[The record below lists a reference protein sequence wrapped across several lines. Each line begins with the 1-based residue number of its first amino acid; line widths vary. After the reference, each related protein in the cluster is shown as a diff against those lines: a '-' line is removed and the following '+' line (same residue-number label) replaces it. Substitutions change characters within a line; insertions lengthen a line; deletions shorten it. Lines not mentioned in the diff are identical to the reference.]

1 MIYILEDDDNI
12 RKLINYSLKSQGFEV
27 QDFALPSAF
36 WTALQTTNPDLLLL
50 DIMLPEEDG
59 ISILKK
65 LRSNPKT
72 STIPVIMLT
81 AKDSEY
87 DVVTGLDSGA
97 DDYVTKP
104 FGMMALVSRIKAVLR
119 RYEKTDSHKELI
131 QAGELKI
138 DENQHTVFIH
148 NRQLFLTVKEFD
160 LLVLL
165 IKNRGNVLTREM
177 LLEHIW
183 DISADI
189 ESRTVDVHIRTLR
202 QKLGDAGNAIETIRG
217 GLSSHRVKVHSE
229 VQTKTFHS
237 RQKHEEP

>member
-36 WTALQTTNPDLLLL
+36 WSALQTKNPDLLLL

-65 LRSNPKT
+65 IRSNPKT

-119 RYEKTDSHKELI
+119 RYEKSDSHKEILD
-131 QAGELKI
+131 AGGIKI
-138 DENQHTVFIH
+138 DENQHTVFAG
-148 NRQLFLTVKEFD
+148 NQQLFLTVKEFD

-165 IKNRGNVLTREM
+165 IKNRRNVLPREQ
-177 LLEHIW
+177 LLESVW
-183 DISADI
+183 GLSSEI

-202 QKLGDAGNAIETIRG
+202 AKLGDYEKNIETIRG
-217 GLSSHRVKVHSE
+217 VGYK
-229 VQTKTFHS
+229 FN
-237 RQKHEEP
+237 

>member
-1 MIYILEDDDNI
+1 MVYILEDDDNI

-36 WTALQTTNPDLLLL
+36 WSALQTKNPDLLLL

-119 RYEKTDSHKELI
+119 RYEKSDSHKELLE
-131 QAGELKI
+131 AGGIKI
-138 DENQHTVFIH
+138 DENQHTVFAG
-148 NRQLFLTVKEFD
+148 NQQLFLTVKEFD

-165 IKNRGNVLTREM
+165 IKNRGNVLTREQ
-177 LLEHIW
+177 LLESVW
-183 DISADI
+183 GLSSEI

-202 QKLGDAGNAIETIRG
+202 AKLGEYEKNIETIRG
-217 GLSSHRVKVHSE
+217 VGYKF
-229 VQTKTFHS
+229 T
-237 RQKHEEP
+237 

>member
-1 MIYILEDDDNI
+1 MVYILEDDDNI

-36 WTALQTTNPDLLLL
+36 WSALQTTNTDLLLL

-119 RYEKTDSHKELI
+119 RYEKSDSHKELLE
-131 QAGELKI
+131 AGGIKI
-138 DENQHTVFIH
+138 DENQHTVFAG
-148 NRQLFLTVKEFD
+148 NQQLFLTVKEFD

-165 IKNRGNVLTREM
+165 IKNRGNVLTREQ
-177 LLEHIW
+177 LLESVW
-183 DISADI
+183 GISSEI

-202 QKLGDAGNAIETIRG
+202 AKLGEYEKNIETIRG
-217 GLSSHRVKVHSE
+217 VGYK
-229 VQTKTFHS
+229 FN
-237 RQKHEEP
+237 

>member
-1 MIYILEDDDNI
+1 MVYILEDDDNI

-36 WTALQTTNPDLLLL
+36 WSALQTKNPDLLLL

-119 RYEKTDSHKELI
+119 RYEKSDSHKELLE
-131 QAGELKI
+131 AGGIKI
-138 DENQHTVFIH
+138 DENQHTVFAG
-148 NRQLFLTVKEFD
+148 NQQLFLTVKEFD

-165 IKNRGNVLTREM
+165 IKNRGNVLTREQ
-177 LLEHIW
+177 LLESVW
-183 DISADI
+183 GLSSEI
-189 ESRTVDVHIRTLR
+189 ESRTVDVHIRNLR
-202 QKLGDAGNAIETIRG
+202 AKLGEYEKNIETIRG
-217 GLSSHRVKVHSE
+217 VGYK
-229 VQTKTFHS
+229 FN
-237 RQKHEEP
+237 

>member
-1 MIYILEDDDNI
+1 MVYILEDDDNI

-36 WTALQTTNPDLLLL
+36 WTALRTKNPDLLLL

-119 RYEKTDSHKELI
+119 RYEKSDSHKELLE
-131 QAGELKI
+131 AGGIKI
-138 DENQHTVFIH
+138 DENQHTVFAGTQ
-148 NRQLFLTVKEFD
+148 QLFLTVKEFD

-165 IKNRGNVLTREM
+165 IKNRGNVLTREQ
-177 LLEHIW
+177 LLESVW
-183 DISADI
+183 GLSSEI

-202 QKLGDAGNAIETIRG
+202 AKLGEYEKNIETIRG
-217 GLSSHRVKVHSE
+217 VGYK
-229 VQTKTFHS
+229 FN
-237 RQKHEEP
+237 

>member
-1 MIYILEDDDNI
+1 MVYILEDDDNI
-12 RKLINYSLKSQGFEV
+12 RKLINFSLKSQGFEV
-27 QDFALPSAF
+27 QDFALPTAF
-36 WTALQTTNPDLLLL
+36 WSALQTKNPDLLLL

-87 DVVTGLDSGA
+87 DIVTGLDSGA

-119 RYEKTDSHKELI
+119 RYEKSDSHKELLE
-131 QAGELKI
+131 AGGIKI
-138 DENQHTVFIH
+138 DENQHTVFAG
-148 NRQLFLTVKEFD
+148 NQQLFLTVKEFD

-165 IKNRGNVLTREM
+165 IKNRGNVLTREQ
-177 LLEHIW
+177 LLESVW
-183 DISADI
+183 GLSSEI

-202 QKLGDAGNAIETIRG
+202 AKLGEYEKNIETIRG
-217 GLSSHRVKVHSE
+217 VGYK
-229 VQTKTFHS
+229 FN
-237 RQKHEEP
+237 

>member
-1 MIYILEDDDNI
+1 MIFILEDDDSI

-27 QDFALPSAF
+27 QDFPLPSLF
-36 WTALQTTNPDLLLL
+36 WQALETQTPDLLLL

-87 DVVTGLDSGA
+87 DIVTGLDAGA

-119 RYEKTDSHKELI
+119 RYEKSDSKKEVLE
-131 QAGELKI
+131 AGGITI
-138 DENQHTVFIH
+138 DENQHTVFAGSQQI
-148 NRQLFLTVKEFD
+148 FLTVKEFA
-160 LLVLL
+160 LLALL
-165 IKNRGNVLTREM
+165 IKNRGNVLTREQ
-177 LLEHIW
+177 LLESIW
-183 DISADI
+183 EVSTDI

-202 QKLGDAGNAIETIRG
+202 AKLGEYEKNIETIRG
-217 GLSSHRVKVHSE
+217 VGYKL
-229 VQTKTFHS
+229 T
-237 RQKHEEP
+237 

>member
-1 MIYILEDDDNI
+1 MVYILEDDDNI

-36 WTALQTTNPDLLLL
+36 WTALQTKNPDLLLL

-119 RYEKTDSHKELI
+119 RYEKSDSHKELLE
-131 QAGELKI
+131 AGGIKI
-138 DENQHTVFIH
+138 DENQHTVFAGTQ
-148 NRQLFLTVKEFD
+148 QLFLTVKEFD

-165 IKNRGNVLTREM
+165 IKNRGNVLTREQ
-177 LLEHIW
+177 LLESVW
-183 DISADI
+183 GLSSEI

-202 QKLGDAGNAIETIRG
+202 AKLGEYEKNIETIRG
-217 GLSSHRVKVHSE
+217 VGYKF
-229 VQTKTFHS
+229 T
-237 RQKHEEP
+237 

>member
-1 MIYILEDDDNI
+1 MVYILEDDDNI

-36 WTALQTTNPDLLLL
+36 WTALQTKNPDLLLL

-119 RYEKTDSHKELI
+119 RYEKSDSHKELLE
-131 QAGELKI
+131 AGGIKI
-138 DENQHTVFIH
+138 DENQHTVFAG
-148 NRQLFLTVKEFD
+148 NQQLFLTVKEFD

-165 IKNRGNVLTREM
+165 IKNRGNVLTREQ
-177 LLEHIW
+177 LLESVW
-183 DISADI
+183 GLSSEI

-202 QKLGDAGNAIETIRG
+202 AKLGEYEKNIETIRG
-217 GLSSHRVKVHSE
+217 VGYKF
-229 VQTKTFHS
+229 T
-237 RQKHEEP
+237 

>member
-1 MIYILEDDDNI
+1 MIFILEDDDSI

-27 QDFALPSAF
+27 QDFPLPSLF
-36 WTALQTTNPDLLLL
+36 WQALETQTPDLLLL

-87 DVVTGLDSGA
+87 DIVTGLDAGA

-119 RYEKTDSHKELI
+119 RYEKSDSKKEVLEADGI
-131 QAGELKI
+131 TI
-138 DENQHTVFIH
+138 DENQHTVFAGSKQI
-148 NRQLFLTVKEFD
+148 FLTVKEFD
-160 LLVLL
+160 LLALL
-165 IKNRGNVLTREM
+165 IKNRGNVLTREQ
-177 LLEHIW
+177 LLESIW
-183 DISADI
+183 EVSTDI

-202 QKLGDAGNAIETIRG
+202 AKLGEYEKNIETIRG
-217 GLSSHRVKVHSE
+217 VGYKL
-229 VQTKTFHS
+229 T
-237 RQKHEEP
+237 

>member
-1 MIYILEDDDNI
+1 MVYILEDDDNI

-36 WTALQTTNPDLLLL
+36 WTALQTKNPDLLLL

-97 DDYVTKP
+97 DDYVKKP

-119 RYEKTDSHKELI
+119 RYEKSDSHKELLE
-131 QAGELKI
+131 AGGIKI
-138 DENQHTVFIH
+138 DENQHTVFAG
-148 NRQLFLTVKEFD
+148 NQQLFLTVKEFD

-165 IKNRGNVLTREM
+165 IKNRGNVLTREQ
-177 LLEHIW
+177 LLESVW
-183 DISADI
+183 GISSAI

-202 QKLGDAGNAIETIRG
+202 AKLGEYEKNIETIRG
-217 GLSSHRVKVHSE
+217 VGYK
-229 VQTKTFHS
+229 FN
-237 RQKHEEP
+237 

>member
-1 MIYILEDDDNI
+1 MVYILEDDDNI

-27 QDFALPSAF
+27 QDFALPTAF
-36 WTALQTTNPDLLLL
+36 WSALQTKNPDLLLL

-119 RYEKTDSHKELI
+119 RYEKSDSHKELLE
-131 QAGELKI
+131 AGGIKI
-138 DENQHTVFIH
+138 DENQHTVFAG
-148 NRQLFLTVKEFD
+148 NQQLFLTVKEFD

-165 IKNRGNVLTREM
+165 IKNRGNVLTREQ
-177 LLEHIW
+177 LLESVW
-183 DISADI
+183 GLSSEI

-202 QKLGDAGNAIETIRG
+202 AKLGEYEKNIETIRG
-217 GLSSHRVKVHSE
+217 VGYK
-229 VQTKTFHS
+229 FN
-237 RQKHEEP
+237 

>member
-1 MIYILEDDDNI
+1 MIFILEDDDSI

-27 QDFALPSAF
+27 QDFPLPSLF
-36 WTALQTTNPDLLLL
+36 WQALETQTPDLLLL

-87 DVVTGLDSGA
+87 DIVTGLDAGA

-119 RYEKTDSHKELI
+119 RYEKSDSKKEVLE
-131 QAGELKI
+131 AGGITI
-138 DENQHTVFIH
+138 DENQHTVFAGSQQI
-148 NRQLFLTVKEFD
+148 FLTVKEFD
-160 LLVLL
+160 LLALL
-165 IKNRGNVLTREM
+165 IKNRGNVLTREQ
-177 LLEHIW
+177 LLESIW
-183 DISADI
+183 EVSTDI

-202 QKLGDAGNAIETIRG
+202 AKLGEYEKNIETIRG
-217 GLSSHRVKVHSE
+217 VGYKL
-229 VQTKTFHS
+229 T
-237 RQKHEEP
+237 